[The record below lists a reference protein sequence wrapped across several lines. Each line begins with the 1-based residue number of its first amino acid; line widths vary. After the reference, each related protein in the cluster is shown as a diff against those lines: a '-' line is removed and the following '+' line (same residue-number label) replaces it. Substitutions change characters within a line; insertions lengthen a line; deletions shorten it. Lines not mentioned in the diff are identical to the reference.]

1 MEKVM
6 FQTGDGL
13 ELEGLLDKT
22 SGQRGVVI
30 VHPHPLYGGDMV
42 NPVVESL
49 SIVYRR
55 KGYSTLRFNFRG
67 VGNSQGGYD
76 DGVGEQKDI
85 LAAIQV
91 LQELGMTTIH
101 LAAYS
106 FGSWV
111 VAKIDSFP
119 KGVEKLVFVSPPLAL
134 MPFADTC
141 TLPLLDLV
149 VTGEDDEFA
158 PPNLLESTVKKWNPE
173 GRLEVVDHA
182 DHFYFGSFPDLERI
196 VGSIL

>member
-6 FQTGDGL
+6 FHTGDGL
-13 ELEGLLDKT
+13 ELEGLLDIT
-22 SGQRGVVI
+22 SGQCGVVI

-49 SIVYRR
+49 SIVYKR

-67 VGNSQGGYD
+67 VGNSQGVYD

-85 LAAIQV
+85 LAAIQL
-91 LQELGMTTIH
+91 LQEQGMTTIH

-111 VAKIDSFP
+111 VAKIDSLP
-119 KGVEKLVFVSPPLAL
+119 DSVEKLVFVSPPLAL
-134 MPFADTC
+134 MPFADNC

-149 VTGEDDEFA
+149 VTGEEDEFA
-158 PPNLLESTVKKWNPE
+158 PPNLLETSVKKWNPE
-173 GRLEVVDHA
+173 GHLEVVDHA

>member
-1 MEKVM
+1 MEKVI

-13 ELEGLLDKT
+13 ELEGLLDNS
-22 SGQRGVVI
+22 SGQSGVVI

-49 SIVYRR
+49 SIVYKR
-55 KGYSTLRFNFRG
+55 KGYTTLRFNFRG
-67 VGNSQGGYD
+67 VGNSQGVYD
-76 DGVGEQKDI
+76 DGIGEQQDI
-85 LAAIQV
+85 LAAIRV
-91 LQELGMTTIH
+91 LQEQGVTTIH

-111 VAKIDSFP
+111 VAKINSFP

-134 MPFADTC
+134 MPFADDC
-141 TLPLLDLV
+141 TLPMLDLV
-149 VTGEDDEFA
+149 VTGEEDDFA
-158 PPNLLESTVKKWNPE
+158 PPSLLEGTVKNWNPK
-173 GRLEVVDHA
+173 GRFEVIDHA